1 MSRGTEILYK
11 GSRITGKHDTPECE
25 PIYLTNAFN
34 VSDLDELDFVYDGG
48 GYAYNRTCNP
58 NRTLLAESMTYL
70 EGGEDTLIC
79 NCGMSA
85 ITTALQTLV
94 KAGVHIQI
102 FCGGPAFKAQEYL
115 QHQLGQVK
123 DRSPL
128 GVGSHSLC
136 LRSREHIPHQAGQP
150 PCLVP
155 YGSEI
160 FFLFLLGDGTVQ
172 YPVGKAGNGGHGRTQ
187 LVGDICNKFAPAVF
201 GLLQRVCHFV
211 ERIDKGPHLVSGV
224 VLLTHSD

>member
-94 KAGVHIQI
+94 KAGDHI
-102 FCGGPAFKAQEYL
+102 L
-115 QHQLGQVK
+115 S
-123 DRSPL
+123 DRTLYGETIDVISTV
-128 GVGSHSLC
+128 GVGT
-136 LRSREHIPHQAGQP
+136 EF
-150 PCLVP
+150 
-155 YGSEI
+155 I
-160 FFLFLLGDGTVQ
+160 FTLPRATNL
-172 YPVGKAGNGGHGRTQ
+172 
-187 LVGDICNKFAPAVF
+187 
-201 GLLQRVCHFV
+201 
-211 ERIDKGPHLVSGV
+211 
-224 VLLTHSD
+224 